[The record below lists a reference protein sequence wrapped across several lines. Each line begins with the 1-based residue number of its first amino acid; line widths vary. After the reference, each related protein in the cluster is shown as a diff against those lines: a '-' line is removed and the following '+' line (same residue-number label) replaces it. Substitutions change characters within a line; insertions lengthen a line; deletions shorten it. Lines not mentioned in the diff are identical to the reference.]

1 MVGWGAEF
9 YDDSVFGSGL
19 IIWGQNKVIKVVK
32 IRFNR
37 NIQDMNIKSKK
48 NQFRFWKIEQIELN
62 WSFKVESGSNTL

>member
-48 NQFRFWKIEQIELN
+48 
-62 WSFKVESGSNTL
+62 SNSDSEK